1 MIKLRYGSVLYV
13 LVNIVLFAISLY
25 FISNQYS
32 AKNWET
38 ASAKII
44 SVEPRCCHSRGE
56 KESVHIR
63 YEFVFEGENRISDVI
78 SFSPL
83 DVNAHVEHE
92 FRHTLK
98 YNIGDEVVVYVS
110 GDDSVLELGVNS
122 YAIILFCLSLFMFI
136 YGVKTNKITMLD
148 SNIVK

>member
-25 FISNQYS
+25 FILNQYS
-32 AKNWET
+32 ARNWET

-56 KESVHIR
+56 KKSVHIR
-63 YEFVFEGENRISDVI
+63 YEFVFKGINRISDVI

-83 DVNAHVEHE
+83 DINVHDEHE

-98 YNIGDEVVVYVS
+98 YKVGDEVVVYVS
-110 GDDSVLELGVNS
+110 GDDSVLVLGINS
-122 YAIILFCLSLFMFI
+122 YAILLFCLSLCMFI
-136 YGVKTNKITMLD
+136 YGVKTNKITIRN
-148 SNIVK
+148 SSVVK